1 MYRLSIIGT
10 GYVGLCIAV
19 CFADR
24 GYRVIT
30 SDLNKKNIELINN
43 GIAPFYEPQLER
55 MLKRVVSNGHLEA
68 VYSREK
74 AVLESDISFIT
85 VGTPSREDGSIDLRF
100 IETAAREIGENL
112 RRKRSYH
119 LVVVKSTVIP
129 GTTNNLV
136 KPIIEKHSG
145 REVGTGFGLTMS
157 PEFLRQGMSI
167 FDTLNP
173 DRVII
178 GEYDEKSGNILNQL
192 YKDFYQ
198 EKASP
203 ILRMSLTSAEMIKYV
218 NNAFLA
224 TKISFINEIANI
236 CERLANINVDLIAKG
251 IGLDDRINGRFL
263 EAGPGWGGS
272 CFPKDVK
279 ALITF
284 SRQLNFNPKLLN
296 AIIEVNQKQAE
307 HVVSMAKQELRE
319 LGGKTIAI
327 LGLSFKPN
335 TSDTRESPAFKI
347 IDHLLKY
354 KVKVKVY
361 DPEAMENTRSHYR
374 DKLFYSKNAVEC
386 ITNADCCILVT
397 HWKEFQKILPKIFKA
412 KMKTPILIDTRRLYD
427 PIECS
432 ENIRYR
438 AIGMS

>member
-68 VYSREK
+68 VYSRKK

-136 KPIIEKHSG
+136 KPIIAKHSG

-284 SRQLNFNPKLLN
+284 SIQLNFN
-296 AIIEVNQKQAE
+296 
-307 HVVSMAKQELRE
+307 
-319 LGGKTIAI
+319 
-327 LGLSFKPN
+327 
-335 TSDTRESPAFKI
+335 
-347 IDHLLKY
+347 
-354 KVKVKVY
+354 
-361 DPEAMENTRSHYR
+361 
-374 DKLFYSKNAVEC
+374 C
-386 ITNADCCILVT
+386 
-397 HWKEFQKILPKIFKA
+397 
-412 KMKTPILIDTRRLYD
+412 
-427 PIECS
+427 
-432 ENIRYR
+432 
-438 AIGMS
+438 